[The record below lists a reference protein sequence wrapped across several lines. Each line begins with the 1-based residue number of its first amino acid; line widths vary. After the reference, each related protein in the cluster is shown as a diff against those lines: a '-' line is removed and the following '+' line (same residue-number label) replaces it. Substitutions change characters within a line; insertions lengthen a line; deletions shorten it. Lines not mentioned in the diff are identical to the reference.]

1 MKNYKKGSDKVKKIK
16 ISVIVPVY
24 NSEKYLSDCIDSIL
38 NQTLKEIELILI
50 NDGSTDNSLQICK
63 KKAAK
68 DKRIKIIS
76 KKNEGQ
82 GYARNI
88 GIDRAKGEFI
98 AFVDS
103 DDYID
108 KEAYEKMYEACK
120 KYHADYCVTPFS
132 LKGDFKKNEIKI
144 FDGKEIKNKILIDIL
159 GNYPQ
164 NTIGSVIG
172 PSACTKL
179 FNSKIIKDNK
189 IKFISERQYSSED
202 NIFNINYVLFSNRV
216 VMYNINFYH
225 YRNVN
230 DSYSHTYRDEY
241 LKKINNMYMYIK
253 YNLFKEKMSDKEK
266 LCLNNNI
273 MCQYLVCI
281 TQEVIMARKNDIITK
296 LKRIKQICNNDIVE
310 EVIKQCN
317 PNLYPFKKRIFF
329 KAMKSKQ
336 YIKLYIYV
344 KLRNLK
350 KEERSEL

>member
-1 MKNYKKGSDKVKKIK
+1 MKKIK

-24 NSEKYLSDCIDSIL
+24 NAEKYLSDCIDSIL

-50 NDGSTDNSLQICK
+50 NDGSTDNSLQICRE
-63 KKAAK
+63 KASK
-68 DKRIKIIS
+68 DSRVKIIN

-98 AFVDS
+98 TFVDS

-108 KEAYEKMYEACK
+108 KEAYEKMYELCK
-120 KYHADYCVTPFS
+120 KYHADYCITPFS
-132 LKGDFKKNEIKI
+132 IKNNIKKDKIKI
-144 FDGKEIKNKILIDIL
+144 YEGKEIRNKILIDLL

-164 NTIGSVIG
+164 NSIGSVIG
-172 PSACTKL
+172 PSVCTKL

-202 NIFNINYVLFSNRV
+202 NIFNINYILFSNKV
-216 VMYNINFYH
+216 IMYNKNFYH
-225 YRNVN
+225 YRNVDN
-230 DSYSHTYRDEY
+230 SFSHRYRNEY
-241 LKKINNMYMYIK
+241 LKKINNMYIYIK
-253 YNLFKEKMSDKEK
+253 DNLFKEKMNDREK

-273 MCQYLVCI
+273 MCQYIVCI
-281 TQEVIMARKNDIITK
+281 TQEITMVKQTNIIAK
-296 LKRIKQICNNDIVE
+296 LKRIKKICNNDIVQ
-310 EVIKQCN
+310 EVSKQCN
-317 PNLYPFKKRIFF
+317 PNLYSFKKKIFF

-344 KLRNLK
+344 KLRNLR

>member
-1 MKNYKKGSDKVKKIK
+1 MKKIK

-24 NSEKYLSDCIDSIL
+24 NAEKYLSDCIDSIL
-38 NQTLKEIELILI
+38 NQTLKEFELILI
-50 NDGSTDNSLQICK
+50 NDGSTDNSLQICRE
-63 KKAAK
+63 KAAK
-68 DKRIKIIS
+68 DSRIKIIN

-88 GIDRAKGEFI
+88 GIDSAKGEFI
-98 AFVDS
+98 TFVDS

-108 KEAYEKMYEACK
+108 NEAYEKMYELCK

-132 LKGDFKKNEIKI
+132 IKSNIKKDEIKI
-144 FDGKEIKNKILIDIL
+144 YEGREIKNKILIDLL

-164 NTIGSVIG
+164 NSIGSVIG
-172 PSACTKL
+172 PSVCTKL

-202 NIFNINYVLFSNRV
+202 NIFNINYILFSNKV
-216 VMYNINFYH
+216 VMYNKNFYH
-225 YRNVN
+225 YRNVDN
-230 DSYSHTYRDEY
+230 SFSHRYRDEY
-241 LKKINNMYMYIK
+241 LKKINNMYIYIRD
-253 YNLFKEKMSDKEK
+253 NLFQGKMNDREK

-273 MCQYLVCI
+273 MCQYIVCI
-281 TQEVIMARKNDIITK
+281 TQEVTITKQTNIITK
-296 LKRIKQICNNDIVE
+296 LKRIKKICNNDIVQ
-310 EVIKQCN
+310 EVSKQCN
-317 PNLYPFKKRIFF
+317 PNLYSFKKRIFF

-350 KEERSEL
+350 KEERNEL

>member
-1 MKNYKKGSDKVKKIK
+1 MKKIK

-24 NSEKYLSDCIDSIL
+24 NAEKYLSDCIDSIL

-50 NDGSTDNSLQICK
+50 NDGSTDNSLQICRE
-63 KKAAK
+63 KASK
-68 DKRIKIIS
+68 DSRVKIIN

-98 AFVDS
+98 TFVDS

-108 KEAYEKMYEACK
+108 KEAYEKMYELCK
-120 KYHADYCVTPFS
+120 KYHADYCITPFS
-132 LKGDFKKNEIKI
+132 IKNNIKKDKIKI
-144 FDGKEIKNKILIDIL
+144 YEGKEIRNKILIDLL

-164 NTIGSVIG
+164 NSIGSVIG
-172 PSACTKL
+172 PSVCTKL

-202 NIFNINYVLFSNRV
+202 NIFNINYILFSNTYI
-216 VMYNINFYH
+216 MYNKNFYH
-225 YRNVN
+225 YRNVDN
-230 DSYSHTYRDEY
+230 SFSHRYRNEY
-241 LKKINNMYMYIK
+241 LKKINNMYIYIK
-253 YNLFKEKMSDKEK
+253 DNLFKEKMNDREK

-273 MCQYLVCI
+273 MCQYIVCI
-281 TQEVIMARKNDIITK
+281 TQEITMVKQTNIIAK
-296 LKRIKQICNNDIVE
+296 LKRIKKICNNDIVQ
-310 EVIKQCN
+310 EVSKQCN
-317 PNLYPFKKRIFF
+317 PNLYSFKKKIFF
-329 KAMKSKQ
+329 KALKSKQ

-344 KLRNLK
+344 KLRNLR